1 MCVGRSPK
9 TVEKCRTRIVDP
21 DALEDYI
28 EAEERWN
35 EIYNSAKTM
44 SYSAQ
49 MRAVRHPRP

>member
-21 DALEDYI
+21 DALDDYI

-49 MRAVRHPRP
+49 MRAVRHPWP